1 MTHYRHIKNKHGHP
15 VITLAIER
23 IESVSSYDCN
33 IGIAFC
39 NPKDSYNRKL
49 GRIIAEGRLY
59 KGKVKAFEILEEEST
74 IVHDKTGMIV
84 SNHFSSFINIPTNI
98 GFAYTPHFVGNKI
111 SLRIE
116 PFYKDVRESIEL

>member
-1 MTHYRHIKNKHGHP
+1 MTHYRHIKNKDGHP

-23 IESVSSYDCN
+23 IESGKNYDCN

-59 KGKVKAFEILEEEST
+59 KGKVKAFEVLEEENT
-74 IVHDKTGMIV
+74 IVHDQTGMIV
-84 SNHFSSFINIPTNI
+84 SDHFASFTNIPTNI
-98 GFAYTPHFVGNKI
+98 GFAYSPHFVGNKI

-116 PFYKDVRESIEL
+116 PFLKDVREPAEL